1 MPRDPNIPDAF
12 DVYTLVLLR
21 RPADA
26 PEMPE
31 HELDAL
37 QSRHLAYRAKL
48 RSDGVLVAN
57 GPLGEQSDPSLRGL
71 SILSCDLDEAR
82 RLSDL
87 DPSVQAGRLTYDV
100 FEWWVAAGTLAF
112 PGTGHPSASAARCR
126 TTDAA
131 DDDWIERP
139 HRWAVYTDV
148 TICRSTRPPNSA
160 SAIRS
165 ISSRMSSR

>member
-21 RPADA
+21 RPPDA

-37 QSRHLAYRAKL
+37 QARHLAYRAKL

-57 GPLGEQSDPSLRGL
+57 GPLGEQSDITLRGL
-71 SILSCDLDEAR
+71 SIMSCGLDEAR

-87 DPSVQAGRLTYDV
+87 DPSVQAGRLSYDV

-112 PGTGHPSASAARCR
+112 PSAGQAIGERR
-126 TTDAA
+126 VMP
-131 DDDWIERP
+131 DD
-139 HRWAVYTDV
+139 
-148 TICRSTRPPNSA
+148 
-160 SAIRS
+160 
-165 ISSRMSSR
+165 

>member
-1 MPRDPNIPDAF
+1 MPRDPNIPDSF

-26 PEMPE
+26 PALPE
-31 HELDAL
+31 AELDAL

-71 SILSCDLDEAR
+71 SIFACGLDEAR

-87 DPSVQAGRLTYDV
+87 DPSVQAGRLSYDV

-112 PGTGHPSASAARCR
+112 PATANVVGERRVMP
-126 TTDAA
+126 
-131 DDDWIERP
+131 DD
-139 HRWAVYTDV
+139 
-148 TICRSTRPPNSA
+148 
-160 SAIRS
+160 
-165 ISSRMSSR
+165 